1 MHECLGG
8 AYCRCAVFIDFNLPC
23 TPAPQAVNGIVDEAA
38 AKGIRL
44 A

>member
-1 MHECLGG
+1 MFRRSFFC
-8 AYCRCAVFIDFNLPC
+8 CCAVLIDSNLSC